1 MITDRLKQLID
12 YLGITPNA
20 FASRIGVSQPRMR
33 NYLEGRMPDFE
44 TLKRICETFVMI
56 NPGWLLTGTGDMII
70 EQHLKN
76 NKSNSKLSTQRID
89 ELTEIITIQAKALLE
104 QQQFINAHFP
114 KSMRGQ
120 IITPP
125 LGNMEKSP
133 DTEHIKE

>member
-1 MITDRLKQLID
+1 MVTDRLKQLVD

-70 EQHLKN
+70 EQQS
-76 NKSNSKLSTQRID
+76 NKGYSKLATQRID

-114 KSMRGQ
+114 QSVRESHF
-120 IITPP
+120 TPP
-125 LGNMEKSP
+125 QENTLEYP
-133 DTEHIKE
+133 DKDIVNR